1 MSEWNRKDRRQTN
14 RMSEWSVIERPELKP
29 SGKGKVAKE
38 ILDKFE
44 SIYEGII
51 FPSDYRLDHIAYNGD
66 EVNYLPTSRE
76 ARAPRHGDV
85 RQRRICATL
94 KRHSETLNGN
104 KPMTTIDVVTK

>member
-1 MSEWNRKDRRQTN
+1 
-14 RMSEWSVIERPELKP
+14 MSEWSVIERPELKP

-66 EVNYLPTSRE
+66 EVNYRR
-76 ARAPRHGDV
+76 ARALPRLVCGRSPD
-85 RQRRICATL
+85 
-94 KRHSETLNGN
+94 
-104 KPMTTIDVVTK
+104 